1 MLPYIFLLKT
11 CLRFPSMIFWH
22 LKHYDCHIINPASTS
37 HIVSSVLHHSKILL
51 GEWGVGG
58 EYRVCGVCVDH
69 TVKGVDVDFT
79 VFKENV
85 WQIVCIIKWQDL
97 ICDIKQWQTKNKYD
111 EAKRATWI
119 GLHLKDQR
127 LCGGAP

>member
-1 MLPYIFLLKT
+1 MLIRSIAPIYFFIENMSTISQHDILTFIT
-11 CLRFPSMIFWH
+11 FN
-22 LKHYDCHIINPASTS
+22 DCHIINPASTS

-85 WQIVCIIKWQDL
+85 FDKMCV
-97 ICDIKQWQTKNKYD
+97 
-111 EAKRATWI
+111 
-119 GLHLKDQR
+119 
-127 LCGGAP
+127 